1 MPSANEIE
9 NRPENV
15 ARLARM
21 NAALAEL
28 DAKTTELGGWTT
40 KQKPCGTNPLTVR
53 EYAGQLDAES
63 MDKLKKVGEALGFY
77 VSCTVLDLPRWARFD
92 HPTNQTIAFN
102 FNK

>member
-1 MPSANEIE
+1 
-9 NRPENV
+9 
-15 ARLARM
+15 
-21 NAALAEL
+21 
-28 DAKTTELGGWTT
+28 
-40 KQKPCGTNPLTVR
+40 
-53 EYAGQLDAES
+53 